1 MHHWSLSAPLYGAP
15 RLRCWRWQ
23 RRPSPLRR
31 AARAAALALSVTAA
45 CIGLLALGA
54 WLDA

>member
-1 MHHWSLSAPLYGAP
+1 MHHYALHAPLYGAP

-31 AARAAALALSVTAA
+31 AARAAALFTATCAA
-45 CIGLLALGA
+45 CIGFLALGA